1 MHPAAADASVD
12 LIRIFA
18 SKPLFYFDPHMKKIG
33 RYMLIALGVILVAIQ
48 FIRPER
54 NLSASHSAHLRTS
67 FPVPDSVEALLQV
80 ACYDCHSNETRYP
93 WYSNIQPVAWW
104 LADHVEEGKQHLN
117 FSEFT
122 SRKLAVQHHK
132 FEEIVEQVKE
142 GEMPLQSYTITHG
155 DARLSPQQQAL
166 LTSWAQ
172 AQMDAMKAQYPADS
186 LILRRR

>member
-1 MHPAAADASVD
+1 
-12 LIRIFA
+12 
-18 SKPLFYFDPHMKKIG
+18 MKKIG
-33 RYMLIALGVILVAIQ
+33 RYLLIGLGAVLVVIQ

-54 NLSASHSAHLRTS
+54 NLSAAHSAHLRTS
-67 FPVPDSVEALLQV
+67 FPVPDSVEALLQA

-142 GEMPLQSYTITHG
+142 GEMPLQSYTITHT
-155 DARLSPQQQAL
+155 DARLSPQQQTM
-166 LTSWAQ
+166 LTAWAQ

>member
-1 MHPAAADASVD
+1 
-12 LIRIFA
+12 
-18 SKPLFYFDPHMKKIG
+18 MKKIG